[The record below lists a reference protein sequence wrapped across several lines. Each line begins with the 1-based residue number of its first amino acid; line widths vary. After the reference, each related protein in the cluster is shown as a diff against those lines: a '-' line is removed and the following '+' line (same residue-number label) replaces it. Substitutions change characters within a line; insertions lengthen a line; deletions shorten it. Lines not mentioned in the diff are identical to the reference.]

1 MDTNYSKC
9 KNCLSIMMLICIKQ
23 HPINTWSSI
32 LEKVKKHCSGVEK
45 KALVIK
51 KKACIL
57 MAF

>member
-1 MDTNYSKC
+1 
-9 KNCLSIMMLICIKQ
+9 MLICIKQ